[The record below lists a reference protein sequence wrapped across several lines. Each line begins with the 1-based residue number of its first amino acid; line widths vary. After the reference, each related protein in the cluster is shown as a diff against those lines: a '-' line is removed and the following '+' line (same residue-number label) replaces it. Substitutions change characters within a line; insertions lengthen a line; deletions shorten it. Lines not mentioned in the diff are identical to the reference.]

1 MSKNDEYFF
10 VGDCDHTKN
19 KIDDQHIDYRLRVA
33 TKRTDL
39 PEDVLLLIGEAY
51 AEIVHLN
58 RQLNEIQKQLGKY
71 TLDEIARLDEELG
84 LNGD

>member
-33 TKRTDL
+33 TKRNDL

-58 RQLNEIQKQLGKY
+58 RQLDETRKQLGKY
-71 TLDEIARLDEELG
+71 TLDQIARLDEELG